1 MNFLPCA
8 QVIRPGEKKSK
19 SQHDLDLDL
28 DPTVPNI
35 GLAQAFFIH

>member
-28 DPTVPNI
+28 TVPNI
-35 GLAQAFFIH
+35 GLAQAIFIH